1 MEYLQVEGSTD
12 GDDEYPFN
20 VDGQTIY
27 LEDSILLRAPDSWF
41 SDVLLGLVSFLKTLF
56 H

>member
-41 SDVLLGLVSFLKTLF
+41 SDVLLGLVSFLKKLF